1 MQFTAQQNQSLLHV
15 EAYDLA
21 SFLMDVQKGV
31 KDGYEV
37 NLDYNETFPYGSLGH
52 YIVKMMPK
60 SLRDELKGVNTPV
73 QEPTTP
79 VEAPEIEKVAQST
92 SEELK
97 AAVEASKKSPG
108 RPAKG
113 K

>member
-1 MQFTAQQNQSLLHV
+1 MKLTIPQIQQLLHV

-21 SFLMDVQKGV
+21 TFLQGVEQGV
-31 KDGYEV
+31 KDGYE
-37 NLDYNETFPYGSLGH
+37 LSLEHNETYPYGSIGH

-60 SLRDELKGVNTPV
+60 SLRDELNGVNTPV

-79 VEAPEIEKVAQST
+79 VEASEIEKVVQST
-92 SEELK
+92 TEELQ
-97 AAVEASKKSPG
+97 AAVGASKKAG

>member
-37 NLDYNETFPYGSLGH
+37 SLDYNETFPYGSLGH

-60 SLRDELKGVNTPV
+60 SLRDELNGVNTPV
-73 QEPTTP
+73 QEPVTP
-79 VEAPEIEKVAQST
+79 VEASEIEKVVQST
-92 SEELK
+92 TEELQ
-97 AAVEASKKSPG
+97 AAVGASKKAG

>member
-37 NLDYNETFPYGSLGH
+37 SLDYNETFPYGSLGH
-52 YIVKMMPK
+52 YIVKMVPK
-60 SLRDELKGVNTPV
+60 SLRDELNGVNTPV

-79 VEAPEIEKVAQST
+79 VEAPETTEGTQST
-92 SEELK
+92 PEVLEAVVEAPKK
-97 AAVEASKKSPG
+97 AAG